1 MLRDS
6 AACCRLGIIGLDGK
20 ETQMKFGSR
29 TYYSYEIVAL
39 ALFCIYGCTPPKD
52 VDGDTEITIRYSA
65 ETNDAYL
72 LEM

>member
-29 TYYSYEIVAL
+29 TDYSYQIVAL
-39 ALFCIYGCTPPKD
+39 ALF
-52 VDGDTEITIRYSA
+52 
-65 ETNDAYL
+65 
-72 LEM
+72 